1 LMQAKRG
8 LGSRSRFILSCYLSP
23 LGRSKLFPSGTKA
36 IGCFR
41 GKTYPLSQ
49 RATSKPVLP
58 SLIRQT
64 RHYIGSPSVSK
75 PQINAPIT
83 QFKGPGG
90 FAILKKFVKYL
101 WPADNKLVRRR
112 VLVALGLLLGSKI
125 LNVQVPFFF
134 KHAVDALNTA
144 GVDNIVL
151 VPVALLLAYGA
162 ARAGA
167 SLFNEL
173 RNVVFSR
180 VAQGAIRQ
188 VARNTFLHLL
198 SLDLR
203 FHLNRQT
210 GGLSR
215 IIERGTRGINFVL
228 QAMVFNIG
236 PTLFEIALVCGILTV
251 NYGAKFAGVTAGT
264 LALYTAYTLGV
275 TQWRTKFRKEMNAME
290 TEAASKAT
298 DSLINYE
305 TVKYFN
311 NELLEADRYE
321 KYLEKYDAA
330 ALKTQS
336 SLALLNF
343 GQNAIFSAALTAMM
357 ILTAQ
362 SIAAGE
368 MTIGDLVMVN
378 GLLFQLSL
386 PLNFLGGI
394 YRELRQSLVGLLLS
408 LSVPVSTSPALPAIL
423 KRRRFLSNR
432 QM

>member
-1 LMQAKRG
+1 
-8 LGSRSRFILSCYLSP
+8 
-23 LGRSKLFPSGTKA
+23 
-36 IGCFR
+36 
-41 GKTYPLSQ
+41 
-49 RATSKPVLP
+49 
-58 SLIRQT
+58 
-64 RHYIGSPSVSK
+64 
-75 PQINAPIT
+75 
-83 QFKGPGG
+83 
-90 FAILKKFVKYL
+90 
-101 WPADNKLVRRR
+101 VRRR

-305 TVKYFN
+305 TVK
-311 NELLEADRYE
+311 
-321 KYLEKYDAA
+321 
-330 ALKTQS
+330 
-336 SLALLNF
+336 
-343 GQNAIFSAALTAMM
+343 
-357 ILTAQ
+357 
-362 SIAAGE
+362 
-368 MTIGDLVMVN
+368 
-378 GLLFQLSL
+378 
-386 PLNFLGGI
+386 
-394 YRELRQSLVGLLLS
+394 VG
-408 LSVPVSTSPALPAIL
+408 
-423 KRRRFLSNR
+423 
-432 QM
+432 